1 MGMDDFNDVLKILG
15 YPGNKEQW
23 IIDNLIAGLSVGLM
37 LSILIYLVAYSGKEI
52 TTEVIKQFI
61 IFVLSV
67 TIVYIIVNYSWQI
80 RKFHKIKSQIEE
92 RLPDFLFLVASNL
105 RAGMTPMLALK
116 KAARPE
122 FEPLSTEINYIAAK
136 SLGTGSF
143 FEELLKMAKRM
154 KSELLERIFVIFIT
168 GGISGGD
175 LATMLEQIGY
185 DIRETQL
192 LRKKLLMGVNVY
204 ILFITISLIIGL
216 PLLLSGVYRM
226 VVTTSSLADISVN
239 TEQLYLVFLCMIG
252 ITSILVGV
260 FISVIKGES
269 RAEGLIRGLGFIIIT
284 VGIYLILSYLLVG
297 TT

>member
-1 MGMDDFNDVLKILG
+1 MDDFNDVLKILG

-37 LSILIYLVAYSGKEI
+37 LSLLIYLAAYSGKEI

-67 TIVYIIVNYSWQI
+67 TIVYIIINYSWQI
-80 RKFHKIKSQIEE
+80 RKFHKIKSRIEE

-192 LRKKLLMGVNVY
+192 LRKKLLMGVNIY

-284 VGIYLILSYLLVG
+284 EGLYIILSYLLVS

>member
-1 MGMDDFNDVLKILG
+1 MDDFNDVLKILG